1 MPITIRNMTQQ
12 AYDAFYRWSVKQ
24 HTAELM
30 EQKCLP
36 CKEASKE
43 ASKELAGMLPDGLNT
58 GNNFLMSIVNG
69 DEMIGFI
76 WTLHE
81 GTGGKKQSF
90 LCDFAIW
97 EEYRRKGYGAQA
109 LRLMEKQAADADCV
123 ESVLFVSDQNLA
135 ARALY
140 EKSGYRVL
148 RQAGYGKYM
157 IKELKTDLG

>member
-1 MPITIRNMTQQ
+1 MSIAIRNMSQQ
-12 AYDAFYRWSVKQ
+12 AYEAFYRWSVEQ

-30 EQKCLP
+30 EQKGISRE
-36 CKEASKE
+36 EAIKE
-43 ASKELAGMLPDGLNT
+43 ASKELSGMLPDGLQTERNY
-58 GNNFLMSIVNG
+58 LMSIVSG
-69 DEMIGFI
+69 EKSIGYI

-81 GTGGKKQSF
+81 ETEGKKQSF

-109 LRLMEKQAADADCV
+109 LRLMEEDAAQAGCV
-123 ESVLFVSDQNLA
+123 ESVLFVADRNA
-135 ARALY
+135 EARMLY
-140 EKSGYRVL
+140 EKCGYRVL

>member
-12 AYDAFYRWSVKQ
+12 AYDAFYRWSVE
-24 HTAELM
+24 HHANELM
-30 EQKCLP
+30 EQKCIP
-36 CKEASKE
+36 REEASKE
-43 ASKELAGMLPDGLNT
+43 ASKELSGMLPNGFHT
-58 GNNFLMSIVNG
+58 ENNFLMSIISNEEIVG
-69 DEMIGFI
+69 YI

-81 GTGGKKQSF
+81 ETDGKKQSF

-109 LRLMEKQAADADCV
+109 LLLMEKQAADAGCV
-123 ESVLFVSDQNLA
+123 ESVLFVADRNA
-135 ARALY
+135 EARTLY